1 MGVVSMLKTQKI
13 KKKRRKKRDIVD
25 RICIVLYYE
34 SCETSFDHNAVT

>member
-1 MGVVSMLKTQKI
+1 MLKTQKMKKK
-13 KKKRRKKRDIVD
+13 KKKRDLVD